1 MNETLQQIARATSLR
16 EGPEGVA
23 NLLRILHRAGP
34 LDLKAL
40 SREARLPVPVLSAVR
55 RELEKEGLLERKG
68 GLSLSDS
75 GLRFVEEVLGVRA
88 RHEPQC
94 STCQGRGLEIAPEL
108 EPVLARLR
116 LHFERMPEVDVTLDQ
131 AFCNPE
137 TSLRRALYLY
147 RCGAL
152 EGKRVLF
159 LGDDDRISLASALLG
174 RALSG
179 GDWSPRLLVVEKD
192 PRILALLRSAAE
204 EEEITLETLEH
215 DLRQPL
221 PEDLLGAFDTFETD
235 PPYTPAGA
243 RLFVSRGVSAL
254 ASGPGFQAFLSFGSR
269 APGDLLEIH
278 RDLVAMGLAVSEVIP
293 AFNDYPG
300 ASLHGGTSQILRL
313 QTTRQTTPL
322 VAESFD
328 EALYTGEVSPTL
340 RLYGCKSCRHKTR
353 VGQGQ
358 SFTTIE
364 ALKASGCPRCNH
376 SKFRLLKRFKTSP
389 GSLTIPRLDET

>member
-1 MNETLQQIARATSLR
+1 MKETLQQIAQATSLR

-23 NLLRILHRAGP
+23 NLLRILHQSGP

-40 SREARLPVPVLSAVR
+40 SREARLPIPVLSAVR
-55 RELEKEGLLERKG
+55 RELEKEGLLERKA
-68 GLSLSDS
+68 GLALSEAGS
-75 GLRFVEEVLGVRA
+75 RFVEDVLGIRA
-88 RHEPQC
+88 RHQPQC
-94 STCQGRGLEIAPEL
+94 STCQGRGLVIDPEL
-108 EPVLARLR
+108 EPVLARLQH
-116 LHFERMPEVDVTLDQ
+116 HFERMPTVDVTLDQ

-174 RALSG
+174 HALG
-179 GDWSPRLLVVEKD
+179 GSDWSPRLLVVEKD

-204 EEEITLETLEH
+204 EEGVALETREH

-221 PEDLLGAFDTFETD
+221 PEELLGAFDTFETD

-254 ASGPGFQAFLSFGSR
+254 ASGTGHQGFLSFGSR
-269 APGDLLEIH
+269 APDDLLEIH

-322 VAESFD
+322 VDEIFD
-328 EALYTGEVSPTL
+328 EPLYTGEVSPTL

-358 SFTTIE
+358 AFTTIE
-364 ALKASGCPRCNH
+364 ALKEAGCPQCGQT
-376 SKFRLLKRFKTSP
+376 KFRLLRRIKISP
-389 GSLTIPRLDET
+389 DQALS